1 MSTNLGKIWVFDESK
16 LDEAIERYRQA
27 SLAGYPEQEERINI
41 TLLAIKDFLNSE
53 YAEKLTMN
61 VKVQDQDNDNES

>member
-1 MSTNLGKIWVFDESK
+1 MSTELGKIWVFDESK

-27 SLAGYPEQEERINI
+27 SLAAYPEQEERINI
-41 TLLAIKDFLNSE
+41 TMLAIRDFLDSE

-61 VKVQDQDNDNES
+61 VKVADKHNDNVS